1 MLNKSAAFPH
11 ESLTAFHELKNSHH
25 GDKDKAL
32 KIGGAATCGG
42 AAAAAAAPAAIGA
55 VGYTATGIAANSW
68 AAYFM
73 AIEAVASGG
82 GVAAGGFTATMQSV
96 GAVGIVGS
104 GLVIPIVLAG
114 ALVGAG
120 AACAVFAFQPSK
132 TEASKTRDY
141 ADVGD
146 YSSIAHGN
154 IVAFHSESH
163 NRFIRIYEGCVNG
176 HGGHKDI
183 GKFPTDWDS
192 EEFLVVQ
199 VTAWS
204 FAFYSVRHCQY
215 LCMNEDRQ
223 MTAVDRK
230 LQEDD
235 PTFDEHEFV
244 VRDDGNGK
252 ISFLSTIHDSFV
264 RMDDEGNIDGNAK
277 SAKEW
282 ELFNVVLLLENPL
295 RIH

>member
-1 MLNKSAAFPH
+1 MLQMSSTFPYKSLKAFD
-11 ESLTAFHELKNSHH
+11 ELKKAHH
-25 GDKDKAL
+25 GGKDKAL
-32 KIGGAATCGG
+32 KVGGAAACGG

-55 VGYTATGIAANSW
+55 AGYTATGIAANSC
-68 AAYFM
+68 AASIM
-73 AIEAVASGG
+73 AAEAVAGGG
-82 GVAAGGFTATMQSV
+82 GVAAGGFTAIMQSV

-154 IVAFHSESH
+154 IVAFHSERH
-163 NRFIRIYEGCVNG
+163 NRFIRLFRGRVNG
-176 HGGHKDI
+176 RGGRKDI
-183 GKFPTDWDS
+183 DKMPANWGS

-199 VTAWS
+199 VAESTFS
-204 FAFYSVRHCQY
+204 FFSVPHCQY
-215 LCMNEDRQ
+215 LGMNKK
-223 MTAVDRK
+223 RK
-230 LQEDD
+230 MIGIDSKVQEDD
-235 PTFDEHEFV
+235 AAFDQHEFI
-244 VRDDGNGK
+244 VRDEGNGK
-252 ISFLSTIHDSFV
+252 ISFLSTSHNSFV

-295 RIH
+295 SG